1 MMRQQPDIQ
10 FKFINSLKIKAPG
23 GLFSFSYYYKY
34 LLFTFFITSFV
45 CSNEK
50 QSFGFIAY
58 NSNKWNNSIVKSH
71 NNDIY
76 NNGLYSM
83 AELNFGPFKIVNSMF
98 ATSDSLESLKGG
110 SKK

>member
-1 MMRQQPDIQ
+1 MMMRQQPDIQ

-76 NNGLYSM
+76 NNGFNVDASYSDIG
-83 AELNFGPFKIVNSMF
+83 NFTGPGIIDADPLFCD
-98 ATSDSLESLKGG
+98 T
-110 SKK
+110 